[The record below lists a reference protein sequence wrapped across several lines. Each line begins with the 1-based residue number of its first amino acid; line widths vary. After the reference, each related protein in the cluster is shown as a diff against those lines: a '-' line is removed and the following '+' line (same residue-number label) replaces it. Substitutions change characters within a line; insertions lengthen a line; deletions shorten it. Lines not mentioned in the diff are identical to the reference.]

1 MPIANQMCGHYTLK
15 MDQTIWCDDCG
26 REWDINETSAL
37 LFLNLQRLQWRID
50 DLENIMEKQLTNK
63 DASNV
68 NVQ

>member
-1 MPIANQMCGHYTLK
+1 MCGHYTLK
-15 MDQTIWCDDCG
+15 MDQTIWCEGCG

-50 DLENIMEKQLTNK
+50 SLENIMETQLANK

>member
-1 MPIANQMCGHYTLK
+1 MCGHYTLK
-15 MDQTIWCDDCG
+15 MDQTIWCEDCN
-26 REWDINETSAL
+26 REWNINETSAL

-50 DLENIMEKQLTNK
+50 NLENIMETQLTNK